1 MSVGTMASLF
11 VGIAVSL
18 LVGLMG
24 VYIGDGMVTGN
35 PSLLHVHHCAKT
47 RPDDLLRLAHWCGL
61 GMTAAGVG
69 FTLLTVGTA
78 AVYGDSLP
86 AWAGSAVI
94 LAPAITLCTTGM
106 VTTFAS
112 IIHYNGSLLSNV
124 MRKMRPSSSP
134 LERRIEWA

>member
-24 VYIGDGMVTGN
+24 VYILVTGN
-35 PSLLHVHHCAKT
+35 PSLLHGHHRAKT

-69 FTLLTVGTA
+69 FALLTVGTA

-94 LAPAITLCTTGM
+94 LAPASTLCTTGM

-112 IIHYNGSLLSNV
+112 IFHYNGSLLSNG
-124 MRKMRPSSSP
+124 MRKMRQSSSP

>member
-24 VYIGDGMVTGN
+24 VYILVTGN
-35 PSLLHVHHCAKT
+35 PSLLHGHHRAKT

-69 FTLLTVGTA
+69 FALLTVGTA

-86 AWAGSAVI
+86 AWAGNAVI

-106 VTTFAS
+106 ITIFAS
-112 IIHYNGSLLSNV
+112 IIHYNGSLFS
-124 MRKMRPSSSP
+124 
-134 LERRIEWA
+134 

>member
-24 VYIGDGMVTGN
+24 AYIGDGMVTGN
-35 PSLLHVHHCAKT
+35 PSLLHGHHRAKT
-47 RPDDLLRLAHWCGL
+47 RPDDLPRLAHWCGL

-69 FTLLTVGTA
+69 FALLMVGTA

-94 LAPAITLCTTGM
+94 LAITLCTTGM

-124 MRKMRPSSSP
+124 MRRMRPSSSP
-134 LERRIEWA
+134 LQRRTKWA

>member
-24 VYIGDGMVTGN
+24 VYILVTGN
-35 PSLLHVHHCAKT
+35 PSLLHGHHRAKT
-47 RPDDLLRLAHWCGL
+47 RPDDLPRLAHWCGL

-69 FTLLTVGTA
+69 FALLTVGMA

-94 LAPAITLCTTGM
+94 LAPVITLCTTGM

-112 IIHYNGSLLSNV
+112 IIHYNGSLFS
-124 MRKMRPSSSP
+124 
-134 LERRIEWA
+134 